1 MLILALTLQ
10 NAKENG
16 TDIKIS
22 TIMAIV
28 NFALKMKL
36 KNQKRLRKI
45 HTLINCSTVK
55 ELVNQKT

>member
-45 HTLINCSTVK
+45 HTLIYCSTAK

>member
-22 TIMAIV
+22 RIMVIV

-45 HTLINCSTVK
+45 LTLIYCSTVK

>member
-1 MLILALTLQ
+1 MLIFASTLR

-16 TDIKIS
+16 TDTDIKM
-22 TIMAIV
+22 IMVIV
-28 NFALKMKL
+28 NIALKLKL

-45 HTLINCSTVK
+45 HTLIYCSTAK